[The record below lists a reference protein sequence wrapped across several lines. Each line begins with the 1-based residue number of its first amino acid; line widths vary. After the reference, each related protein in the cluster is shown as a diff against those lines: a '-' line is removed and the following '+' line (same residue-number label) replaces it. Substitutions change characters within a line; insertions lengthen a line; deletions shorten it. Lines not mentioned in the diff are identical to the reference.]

1 MALYCL
7 LTFYSLPQ
15 NLSKATIYSLVFYSN
30 LQCYKSSSSHFDR
43 RCQQFSDAGEL
54 STMQSAFTISPF
66 KDLGL
71 LLRLSC
77 LFICQ
82 NPLAEVL
89 WRQEKYEAAEEM
101 HRWALEGRE
110 KAQGLEHPFILASVN
125 NLAGGRGKYE
135 AAEDM
140 DRRAREG
147 RKKVLGFEHPE
158 PSRGASRSGKV

>member
-1 MALYCL
+1 M
-7 LTFYSLPQ
+7 FHGFV
-15 NLSKATIYSLVFYSN
+15 LSTDVLFAFTKFVKSGKHSLVFYSN
-30 LQCYKSSSSHFDR
+30 LQSHKSSSSNHFDR
-43 RCQQFSDAGEL
+43 RCQQFSDAGGL
-54 STMQSAFTISPF
+54 LFTISPL
-66 KDLGL
+66 KELGL